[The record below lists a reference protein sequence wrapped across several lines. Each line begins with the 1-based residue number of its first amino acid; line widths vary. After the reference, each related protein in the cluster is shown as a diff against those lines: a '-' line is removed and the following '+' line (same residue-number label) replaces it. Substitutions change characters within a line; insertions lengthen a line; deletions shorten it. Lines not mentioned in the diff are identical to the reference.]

1 MTNSQATT
9 QEPQQKPLSASL
21 KLLCSACI
29 AIGLAG
35 FLWLHYNT
43 FGLALSLATAC
54 LMWFSLGATIDSLE
68 QRHKIAEAIAGV
80 GIAVFLGLLLS
91 ADLLTA
97 LMALLMV
104 AQLAMNIRA
113 DHNNRIYSAIIIG
126 FVCLLAGAAD
136 AKTGHYLWFMAG
148 FGLAAAFTLKAIYL
162 TLTPTQHN
170 LLQHNLPQQQSLSQ
184 QKDSAHGSLPPFKH
198 NAQLAGTTLA
208 LALLIYLFMPRFP
221 AGNIGA
227 HAGGSDHFY
236 ENPSWEQEADS
247 QPSNNDNA
255 KAQTPQNTSGNIS
268 ENTSDNANAQPQ
280 KPRQPMADDS
290 YQYDGFDESFSVQN
304 PDSQSS
310 RFSNA
315 IIARVKSDL
324 PLYLKARVFDQFDG
338 ERWSQSKQQLN
349 KKRLKRGHYEAEHS
363 SLTAA
368 NNGQNIIVDY
378 QVHIERPMRS
388 NIPFA
393 ERLTELDFPATVI
406 ARDAFGQWFAP
417 GPLQAGTVYGAQAH
431 LLTRDGRLFSTL
443 TAKTQGVTAANADAQ
458 KLLDEN
464 QQHAQQQRLAALAN
478 YLTLPA
484 TLDPRIYTLAR
495 DNAGHKTGPQPQQ
508 LQAIALETFLR
519 TQYDYDFE
527 SIFNSQNV
535 TPLAN
540 FLFETRK
547 GHCEYFA
554 SALTIMLRTLGI
566 PARVVTGLL
575 AHNQNPLTGYYE
587 VRALDGHAWVEAYV
601 DDRGWMLLEPTA
613 YYPMPTTPEHNSG
626 VTAEKIQQYIRELER
641 AEQETGGNQAFS
653 FAGLMRSTWYSLTL
667 IVTVALAT
675 AKLAIVKLWWLW
687 LALTLLAIV
696 AYRLW
701 QKHGGALQNRYL
713 LYRLDKGHT
722 LTIKQHL
729 HWLHKALN
737 NLAEYPEP
745 GLTIERFM
753 AFVARSHLSSEQRQ
767 QAAELFNQ
775 YYYTDEPLSPEH
787 RQQLLQLLAQLLR
800 QTLTSAH

>member
-1 MTNSQATT
+1 MTSSQTTT
-9 QEPQQKPLSASL
+9 QEPPQKPLSASV

-29 AIGLAG
+29 ATGLAG

-43 FGLALSLATAC
+43 FGLALSLTTAC
-54 LMWFSLGATIDSLE
+54 LMWFSLGANTYTLE

-80 GIAVFLGLLLS
+80 GIVVFLGLLLS

-113 DHNNRIYSAIIIG
+113 DHNNRVYSAIIIG

-162 TLTPTQHN
+162 TLTPTQ
-170 LLQHNLPQQQSLSQ
+170 QQGLSQ
-184 QKDSAHGSLPPFKH
+184 NNSAAGRLPPFKH

-236 ENPSWEQEADS
+236 ENSSWEQEADS
-247 QPSNNDNA
+247 QPDNSDNA
-255 KAQTPQNTSGNIS
+255 QAQTPQNTRD
-268 ENTSDNANAQPQ
+268 NTSDNAQPQ

-304 PDSQSS
+304 PDSKSS

-338 ERWSQSKQQLN
+338 ERWSQSQQQLN
-349 KKRLKRGHYEAEHS
+349 KKRLKRGHYEAEYS

-368 NNGQNIIVDY
+368 SNGQNITVDY

-417 GPLQAGTVYGAQAH
+417 GPLQAGTVYGAQAQ

-443 TAKTQGVTAANADAQ
+443 TAKTQGVTAANAEAQ

-464 QQHAQQQRLAALAN
+464 QQYDQQQRLAALAN

-484 TLDPRIYTLAR
+484 NLDPRIYTLAR
-495 DNAGHKTGPQPQQ
+495 DNAGHQTGSQPQQ
-508 LQAIALETFLR
+508 QQAIALETFLR

-527 SIFNSQNV
+527 SIFSSQNV

-613 YYPMPTTPEHNSG
+613 YYPMPTAPEHNSG

-653 FAGLMRSTWYSLTL
+653 FPGLMRSTWYSLTL
-667 IVTVALAT
+667 VVTVALAT
-675 AKLAIVKLWWLW
+675 VKLAIVKLWWLW
-687 LALTLLAIV
+687 LALALLAIF

-713 LYRLDKGHT
+713 LYRLDKGHN
-722 LTIKQHL
+722 LTIEQHL

-753 AFVARSHLSSEQRQ
+753 AFVACSHLSSEQRQ
-767 QAAELFNQ
+767 QAAELFNR
-775 YYYTDEPLSPEH
+775 YYYTDRPLSPEH
-787 RQQLLQLLAQLLR
+787 SQQLLQLLAQLLR
-800 QTLTSAH
+800 QTLAKPL